1 MPVPTAD
8 YKLLDRDLH
17 EVKDLSVTIRVQG
30 HAERT
35 WQGKLLADNLPQ
47 TEAKRIPIPLT
58 NKGGGNIAVKPATK
72 TDPDGLVPQN
82 QQYLVPIELLM
93 PDHSI
98 TPGTLAYVKVS
109 CRYRTCAWWAWRA
122 FSSAFDLGMD
132 PSDWI
137 PSLPSKWRR

>member
-1 MPVPTAD
+1 MICILIFFFFSSRRRHTRST
-8 YKLLDRDLH
+8 RDWSSD
-17 EVKDLSVTIRVQG
+17 VCS
-30 HAERT
+30 AERT

-109 CRYRTCAWWAWRA
+109 CQWRTCAWWAWRA

-137 PSLPSKWRR
+137 